1 MRKAVYARLAVTSV
15 RKNKQFYLPYL
26 LTCSL
31 CVMLYYIIIA
41 IANNGDIGFLDST
54 VGMVM
59 GMAGGL
65 SLIFAGFF
73 LFYTS
78 GFLNKRR
85 QKEFGVY
92 SILGMEKRH
101 LGRMLVYEA
110 LYVAAV
116 SFAGGILGGMLLG
129 ELVYM
134 LLLKL
139 MSLPVTAGYLAPS
152 PRAAVETVAEN
163 TSDGVTAPMMYIFIG
178 GAPLGYLY
186 KAINTMDSILGYKN
200 ERYLNFGRYPAK
212 LDDIA
217 NFIPSRLTALLMIA
231 ASFLLGFDGRNA
243 IRIFRR
249 DRAKHASPNSAQTE
263 SVCAGA
269 LRVRLAGDIRYF
281 GKVHKK
287 DYIGDPIREIEAE
300 DIIRSHRLMYGT
312 AALTAM
318 VFFAAYGLLYFNL

>member
-1 MRKAVYARLAVTSV
+1 MKEYFFQLACAVCIGIILDCLLGDPRNFPHSVNLIGNSIRKAEKFIRRHMPVTPKAERLGGLILAAAICLISTVIPLTILAVC
-15 RKNKQFYLPYL
+15 YLIDPL
-26 LTCSL
+26 L
-31 CVMLYYIIIA
+31 YIVAQGLMIWQIIA
-41 IANNGDIGFLDST
+41 AKSLMRESKKVYDALKQGDLPAARYALSMI
-54 VGMVM
+54 VGRD
-59 GMAGGL
+59 
-65 SLIFAGFF
+65 
-73 LFYTS
+73 T
-78 GFLNKRR
+78 
-85 QKEFGVY
+85 KELTEEGV
-92 SILGMEKRH
+92 IK
-101 LGRMLVYEA
+101 
-110 LYVAAV
+110 
-116 SFAGGILGGMLLG
+116 
-129 ELVYM
+129 
-134 LLLKL
+134 
-139 MSLPVTAGYLAPS
+139 
-152 PRAAVETVAEN
+152 AAVETVAEN

-212 LDDIA
+212 LDDVA

-243 IRIFRR
+243 VRIFRR

-269 LRVRLAGDIRYF
+269 LGVRLAGDIRYF

-312 AALTAM
+312 AALTALI
-318 VFFAAYGLLYFNL
+318 FFVAYGLLYFNL

>member
-1 MRKAVYARLAVTSV
+1 
-15 RKNKQFYLPYL
+15 
-26 LTCSL
+26 
-31 CVMLYYIIIA
+31 
-41 IANNGDIGFLDST
+41 
-54 VGMVM
+54 
-59 GMAGGL
+59 
-65 SLIFAGFF
+65 
-73 LFYTS
+73 
-78 GFLNKRR
+78 
-85 QKEFGVY
+85 
-92 SILGMEKRH
+92 
-101 LGRMLVYEA
+101 
-110 LYVAAV
+110 
-116 SFAGGILGGMLLG
+116 
-129 ELVYM
+129 
-134 LLLKL
+134 
-139 MSLPVTAGYLAPS
+139 
-152 PRAAVETVAEN
+152 
-163 TSDGVTAPMMYIFIG
+163 MMYIFIG

-243 IRIFRR
+243 IRKFRR

>member
-1 MRKAVYARLAVTSV
+1 MIW
-15 RKNKQFYLPYL
+15 Q
-26 LTCSL
+26 
-31 CVMLYYIIIA
+31 IIA
-41 IANNGDIGFLDST
+41 AKSLMRESKKVYDALKQGDLPAARYALSMI
-54 VGMVM
+54 VGRD
-59 GMAGGL
+59 
-65 SLIFAGFF
+65 
-73 LFYTS
+73 T
-78 GFLNKRR
+78 
-85 QKEFGVY
+85 KELTEEGV
-92 SILGMEKRH
+92 IK
-101 LGRMLVYEA
+101 
-110 LYVAAV
+110 
-116 SFAGGILGGMLLG
+116 
-129 ELVYM
+129 
-134 LLLKL
+134 
-139 MSLPVTAGYLAPS
+139 
-152 PRAAVETVAEN
+152 AAVETVAEN

-269 LRVRLAGDIRYF
+269 LGVRLAGDIRYF

-312 AALTAM
+312 AALTALI
-318 VFFAAYGLLYFNL
+318 FFVAYGLLYFNL

>member
-1 MRKAVYARLAVTSV
+1 MKEYFFQLACAVCIGIILDCLLGDPRNFPHSVNLIGNSIRKAEKFIRRHMPVTPKAERLGGLILAAAICLISAVIPLTILAVC
-15 RKNKQFYLPYL
+15 YLIDPL
-26 LTCSL
+26 L
-31 CVMLYYIIIA
+31 YIVAQGLMIWQIIA
-41 IANNGDIGFLDST
+41 AKSLMRESKKVYDALRQGD
-54 VGMVM
+54 
-59 GMAGGL
+59 
-65 SLIFAGFF
+65 
-73 LFYTS
+73 
-78 GFLNKRR
+78 
-85 QKEFGVY
+85 
-92 SILGMEKRH
+92 
-101 LGRMLVYEA
+101 
-110 LYVAAV
+110 
-116 SFAGGILGGMLLG
+116 
-129 ELVYM
+129 
-134 LLLKL
+134 
-139 MSLPVTAGYLAPS
+139 LPVARYALSMIVGRDTKELTEEGVIK
-152 PRAAVETVAEN
+152 AAVETVAEN

-231 ASFLLGFDGRNA
+231 ASFLLGFAGRNA

>member
-1 MRKAVYARLAVTSV
+1 MKEYFFQLACAVCIGIILDCLLGDPRNFPHSVNLIGNSIRKAEKLIRRHMPVTPKAERLGGLMLAAAICLISA
-15 RKNKQFYLPYL
+15 FIPLIILAACYLIDPL
-26 LTCSL
+26 LSIVDQGL
-31 CVMLYYIIIA
+31 MIWQIIA
-41 IANNGDIGFLDST
+41 AKSLMRESKKVYDALKQGDLPAARYALSMI
-54 VGMVM
+54 VGRD
-59 GMAGGL
+59 
-65 SLIFAGFF
+65 
-73 LFYTS
+73 T
-78 GFLNKRR
+78 
-85 QKEFGVY
+85 KELTEEGV
-92 SILGMEKRH
+92 IK
-101 LGRMLVYEA
+101 
-110 LYVAAV
+110 
-116 SFAGGILGGMLLG
+116 
-129 ELVYM
+129 
-134 LLLKL
+134 
-139 MSLPVTAGYLAPS
+139 
-152 PRAAVETVAEN
+152 AAVETVAEN

-269 LRVRLAGDIRYF
+269 LGVRLAGDIRYF

-312 AALTAM
+312 AALTALI
-318 VFFAAYGLLYFNL
+318 FFVAYGLLYFNL

>member
-1 MRKAVYARLAVTSV
+1 MKEYFFQLACAVCIGIILDCLLGDPRNFPHSVNLIGNSIRKAEKLIRRHMPVTPKAERLGGLMLAAAICLISA
-15 RKNKQFYLPYL
+15 FIPLIILAACYLIDPL
-26 LTCSL
+26 LSIVAQGL
-31 CVMLYYIIIA
+31 MIWQIIA
-41 IANNGDIGFLDST
+41 AKSLMRESLKQGALPAARYALSMI
-54 VGMVM
+54 VGRDTQE
-59 GMAGGL
+59 L
-65 SLIFAGFF
+65 
-73 LFYTS
+73 T
-78 GFLNKRR
+78 
-85 QKEFGVY
+85 EEGV
-92 SILGMEKRH
+92 IK
-101 LGRMLVYEA
+101 
-110 LYVAAV
+110 
-116 SFAGGILGGMLLG
+116 
-129 ELVYM
+129 
-134 LLLKL
+134 
-139 MSLPVTAGYLAPS
+139 
-152 PRAAVETVAEN
+152 AAVETVAEN

-269 LRVRLAGDIRYF
+269 LGVRLAGDIRYF

-312 AALTAM
+312 AALTALI
-318 VFFAAYGLLYFNL
+318 FFVAYGLLYFNL

>member
-1 MRKAVYARLAVTSV
+1 MKEYFFQLACAVCIGIILDCLLGDPRNFPHSVNLIGNSIRKAEKFIRRHMPVTPKAERLGGLILAAAICLISTVIPLTILAVC
-15 RKNKQFYLPYL
+15 YLIDPL
-26 LTCSL
+26 L
-31 CVMLYYIIIA
+31 YIVAQGLMIWQIIA
-41 IANNGDIGFLDST
+41 AKSLMRESKKVYDALKQGDLPAARYALSMI
-54 VGMVM
+54 VGRD
-59 GMAGGL
+59 
-65 SLIFAGFF
+65 
-73 LFYTS
+73 T
-78 GFLNKRR
+78 
-85 QKEFGVY
+85 KELTEEGV
-92 SILGMEKRH
+92 IK
-101 LGRMLVYEA
+101 
-110 LYVAAV
+110 
-116 SFAGGILGGMLLG
+116 
-129 ELVYM
+129 
-134 LLLKL
+134 
-139 MSLPVTAGYLAPS
+139 
-152 PRAAVETVAEN
+152 AAVETVAEN

-212 LDDIA
+212 LDDVA

>member
-1 MRKAVYARLAVTSV
+1 MKEYFFQLACAVCIGIILDCLLGDPRNFPHSVNLIGNSIRKAEKLIRRHMPVTPKAERLGGLMLAAAICLISAVIPLTILAVC
-15 RKNKQFYLPYL
+15 YLIDPL
-26 LTCSL
+26 L
-31 CVMLYYIIIA
+31 YIVAQGLMIWQIIA
-41 IANNGDIGFLDST
+41 AKSLMRESKKVYDALRQGD
-54 VGMVM
+54 
-59 GMAGGL
+59 
-65 SLIFAGFF
+65 
-73 LFYTS
+73 
-78 GFLNKRR
+78 
-85 QKEFGVY
+85 
-92 SILGMEKRH
+92 
-101 LGRMLVYEA
+101 
-110 LYVAAV
+110 
-116 SFAGGILGGMLLG
+116 
-129 ELVYM
+129 
-134 LLLKL
+134 
-139 MSLPVTAGYLAPS
+139 LPVARYALSMIVGRDTKELTEEGVIK
-152 PRAAVETVAEN
+152 AAVETVAEN